1 MWWLLACGERV
12 SLEDRA
18 RELGAAQL
26 GERPLVW
33 SATLR
38 AWRHGLS
45 LDPSAPGLPY
55 DGVYVGWEVT
65 TSPWPLQGD
74 VSQTWDLPSVAD
86 GIERYEALALE
97 RCASSE
103 LLAYRVLEGEPW
115 RLLVPDPAGVAGGK
129 VPLESA
135 TSCEEALAWAGTASA
150 WRRDRASDPAVCT
163 HLYRARRLDEAVR
176 CLMREPS
183 RGGSRG
189 RASRQELPRAS
200 GDPAFD
206 GVLLAALDPAAEG
219 DRSTLSPQR
228 VVELLAEV
236 EDQEQVRSL
245 ARRTE
250 GVESKLPWQE
260 ALVEAFGR

>member
-1 MWWLLACGERV
+1 MWLLLACGERV
-12 SLEDRA
+12 SLEDRE
-18 RELGAAQL
+18 RELGQVEL
-26 GERPLVW
+26 GGRQLVW

-45 LDPSAPGLPY
+45 LDPSAPQLPY

-65 TSPWPLQGD
+65 TERWPLQGD
-74 VSQTWDLPSVAD
+74 VSQTWDLATVPEGV
-86 GIERYEALALE
+86 RRFEALALE
-97 RCASSE
+97 RCETSG
-103 LLAYRVLEGEPW
+103 LLAHRVLEGEPW
-115 RLLVPDPAGVAGGK
+115 RLLVPDPAGIAGGR
-129 VPLESA
+129 VPLEEA
-135 TSCEEALAWAGTASA
+135 GTCEEALAWAGTAEA
-150 WRRDRASDPAVCT
+150 WRRDRAADPAVCT

-176 CLMREPS
+176 CLMREPT
-183 RGGSRG
+183 RGGSTG
-189 RASRQELPRAS
+189 RASRQELPRAP

-206 GVLLAALDPAAEG
+206 GALLAALDPAAAG
-219 DRSTLSPQR
+219 DRSTLSARR

-250 GVESKLPWQE
+250 RLQSKLDWQA